1 MAEISLIIDD
11 KEVKTEAGKTI
22 LQAALK
28 ADIYI
33 PSLCS
38 HPDLPNFTTVKPSE
52 FIYRG
57 EEKVFS
63 TGEVPELEGGCKL
76 CLVQIEGVG
85 ELSFACQTEVGEGM
99 VISTDSPEVQ
109 AERKKNLAAVLV
121 DHPHAC
127 LMCAQREGCTREP
140 CSTNVPVEERCCPK
154 FGNCE
159 LQKVAQ
165 YIGIPEDTSRYI
177 PKNLPV
183 LNEDPLFNRDFNL
196 CIGCLRCVRACN
208 SLRESEVLGFVV
220 QNGKVVV
227 GPQKAPFLR
236 EADCRFCGACVEVCL
251 TGALT
256 DKSKIMEA
264 NREETLV
271 PCKFACPAG
280 IDIPRFVN
288 YIAKG
293 KFDKAI
299 AVVRE
304 KVPLPSVL
312 GAICFHPCEVECRRG
327 EVNEP
332 VAICALK
339 RFVAENDRG
348 IWKEKR
354 KKLPPTGKKVAVIGS
369 GPAGLVAAYYLA
381 TLGHD
386 ITVFEKESKLG
397 GMLRFGI
404 PYYRLSE
411 DALEKD
417 IEGILDL
424 GVKLKTGIKVGDG
437 LRLTDIKSEFDSVFI
452 AIGASLS
459 RRLNIEGIEADGVL
473 WGVDFLRDV
482 SMGNP
487 PAVKERVVVIGGGNV
502 AIDVALTAL
511 RLGAKDVQMACL
523 EKREE
528 MPAHKWEIDQAE
540 EEGIKIDV
548 SWGPKRVLNDN
559 GSVPGIELMRCINV
573 FDEDGRFN
581 PSYNEDEVK
590 TIECDCVIMAIGQ
603 AFDLSLIEEMPDIKH
618 GRGVIEID
626 KDQSTGVKGIFAG
639 GDVAL
644 VPGSVVDA
652 VKMGR
657 GAAIAI
663 DRYLGGEGNI
673 DEVLAELELKDPQI
687 GKAEGFGNWSRI
699 SIPCLPVEDR
709 KGNFNL
715 VEQLYSE
722 EEAIKEASRCLQC
735 DLRLQISGI
744 KLPPEHYL
752 EFNAEN
758 VSQVP
763 GDAGVY
769 QLLDKDKKVISIKGA
784 MNLRQELDREIE
796 ENENARWFE
805 WETDEMFTKR
815 ESELIQ
821 QHLQKYGKMPG
832 GGMDELD
839 DLF

>member
-1 MAEISLIIDD
+1 M
-11 KEVKTEAGKTI
+11 
-22 LQAALK
+22 
-28 ADIYI
+28 
-33 PSLCS
+33 
-38 HPDLPNFTTVKPSE
+38 
-52 FIYRG
+52 
-57 EEKVFS
+57 
-63 TGEVPELEGGCKL
+63 
-76 CLVQIEGVG
+76 
-85 ELSFACQTEVGEGM
+85 
-99 VISTDSPEVQ
+99 
-109 AERKKNLAAVLV
+109 
-121 DHPHAC
+121 
-127 LMCAQREGCTREP
+127 
-140 CSTNVPVEERCCPK
+140 
-154 FGNCE
+154 
-159 LQKVAQ
+159 
-165 YIGIPEDTSRYI
+165 
-177 PKNLPV
+177 
-183 LNEDPLFNRDFNL
+183 
-196 CIGCLRCVRACN
+196 
-208 SLRESEVLGFVV
+208 
-220 QNGKVVV
+220 
-227 GPQKAPFLR
+227 
-236 EADCRFCGACVEVCL
+236 
-251 TGALT
+251 
-256 DKSKIMEA
+256 
-264 NREETLV
+264 
-271 PCKFACPAG
+271 
-280 IDIPRFVN
+280 
-288 YIAKG
+288 
-293 KFDKAI
+293 
-299 AVVRE
+299 
-304 KVPLPSVL
+304 
-312 GAICFHPCEVECRRG
+312 
-327 EVNEP
+327 NEP

-354 KKLPPTGKKVAVIGS
+354 RKLPPTGKRVAVIGS

-381 TLGHD
+381 ILGHS

-417 IEGILDL
+417 IEEILNL
-424 GVKLKTGIKVGDG
+424 GVELKTNTKVGDG
-437 LRLTDIKSEFDSVFI
+437 LRLADIKSGFDSVFI
-452 AIGASLS
+452 AVGASLS
-459 RRLNIEGIEADGVL
+459 RKLNVEGVEADGVL

-511 RLGAKDVQMACL
+511 RIGAKDVQMACL

-559 GSVPGIELMRCINV
+559 GKVSGIELMRCINV

-581 PSYNEDEVK
+581 PSYNENEVK

-603 AFDLSLIEEMPDIKH
+603 ATDISIIEEMLDIKH
-618 GRGVIEID
+618 VRGVIGID

-673 DEVLAELELKDPQI
+673 DETLTELELRDPQI

-699 SIPCLPVEDR
+699 SIPSLPVEDR
-709 KGNFNL
+709 KCNFNL

-722 EEAIKEASRCLQC
+722 EEAVKEASRCLQC

-744 KLPPEHYL
+744 KLTPEHYI

-758 VSQVP
+758 VSKVP

-769 QLLDKDKKVISIKGA
+769 QLLDKDKNVISIKGA
-784 MNLRQELDREIE
+784 MNIRQELDREIQ
-796 ENENARWFE
+796 ENENAKWFE
-805 WETDEMFTKR
+805 WEADEMFTKR
-815 ESELIQ
+815 ESEFIQ
-821 QHLQKYGKMPG
+821 QYLQKYGKMPG